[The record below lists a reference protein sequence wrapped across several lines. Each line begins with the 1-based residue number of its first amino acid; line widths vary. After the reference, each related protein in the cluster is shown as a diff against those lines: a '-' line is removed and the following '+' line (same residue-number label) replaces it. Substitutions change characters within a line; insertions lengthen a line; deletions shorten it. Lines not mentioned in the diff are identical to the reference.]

1 MRTEDDSLRV
11 LLISDDRGIRSTL
24 KDALRSEDDIEVAG
38 EVRTVEQVSDLIRK
52 VAAEVVVLH
61 LGSDERG
68 PDQVQLLRAEI
79 PDARVVAISAITD
92 PVYVERVLRSGALG
106 FLTGS
111 SAEQEIG
118 EAVRSVAVAR
128 AYVNRRVA
136 RKILSHLLRSSS
148 DDPHEQLTRRE
159 REVFNLMGT
168 RNTAEIAD
176 GLGLSIRT
184 VRGYIRSIRAKLD
197 LPSTSDLVEYA
208 RQRQAEQA
216 KA

>member
-38 EVRTVEQVSDLIRK
+38 EVRTVERVSDLIRK

-92 PVYVERVLRSGALG
+92 PVYVERV
-106 FLTGS
+106 
-111 SAEQEIG
+111 QIG
-118 EAVRSVAVAR
+118 R
-128 AYVNRRVA
+128 A
-136 RKILSHLLRSSS
+136 SC
-148 DDPHEQLTRRE
+148 RE
-159 REVFNLMGT
+159 RV
-168 RNTAEIAD
+168 
-176 GLGLSIRT
+176 
-184 VRGYIRSIRAKLD
+184 
-197 LPSTSDLVEYA
+197 
-208 RQRQAEQA
+208 
-216 KA
+216 